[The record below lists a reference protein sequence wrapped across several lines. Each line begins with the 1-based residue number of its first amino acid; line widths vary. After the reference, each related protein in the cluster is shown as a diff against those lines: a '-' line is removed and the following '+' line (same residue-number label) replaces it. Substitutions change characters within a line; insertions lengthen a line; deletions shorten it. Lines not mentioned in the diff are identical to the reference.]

1 MMFRR
6 ARGIAIRA
14 TAIRVAVELTVCLA
28 AALAVGRSGLAST
41 TAALMIALYG
51 ARAVLWLVRVMSSAI
66 VWWIER
72 RATVARF
79 AEALG
84 AVDLPVTADMRGEAD
99 VTRSLGRALLDPDI
113 SRAAAAFAYSTQG
126 YVEAVHQHCDPVVAA
141 MITSSMAR
149 GMDRHVAS
157 RLEAPHGVPSAAA
170 ARQPA
175 R

>member
-41 TAALMIALYG
+41 TAALMMALYG
-51 ARAVLWLVRVMSSAI
+51 ARAVLWVVKVMSSAI

-79 AEALG
+79 AEALA
-84 AVDLPVTADMRGEAD
+84 AVDLPVTTEMRGEAD
-99 VTRSLGRALLDPDI
+99 VTRSLGQALLDPGI

-157 RLEAPHGVPSAAA
+157 RLQAPLRRS
-170 ARQPA
+170 
-175 R
+175 